1 MSTDLGK
8 SSSPRGLLSKLGEE
22 LLFPGFDSIQ
32 MEGKIEVLEIDLNR
46 PLCIPVANHQENL
59 VQGWAVVAGLG
70 LVFLGQNQVQDDP
83 NDGTEGCS

>member
-32 MEGKIEVLEIDLNR
+32 MEGKIEVLEIDLDC

-59 VQGWAVVAGLG
+59 VQGWALVSGLG
-70 LVFLGQNQVQDDP
+70 LVFLR
-83 NDGTEGCS
+83 